1 MDKIKQSGIIEL
13 AINEV
18 SEIAQ
23 VKRQKADEECHWMRE
38 LRIEENKSHESVKH
52 ILSEA
57 YRLFLQLHSY
67 QIEVCVE
74 PH

>member
-1 MDKIKQSGIIEL
+1 VLVCRG
-13 AINEV
+13 ARFNEV

-57 YRLFLQLHSY
+57 RAPPK
-67 QIEVCVE
+67 IW
-74 PH
+74 